1 MAKSVKSK
9 PTKMKPICTK
19 TIVEILDNVYKT
31 KKPMLN
37 FKQSSENEN
46 ASVYS
51 LFLHKQTNVVSTV
64 NKYLLNFIS

>member
-9 PTKMKPICTK
+9 PTNPICTK

-31 KKPMLN
+31 KPMLN